1 MDRPDDLAQLA
12 ERLKSLPLIESADLD
27 QPFAAYDAFG
37 VVMSAILC
45 AALIQVPE
53 DERERK
59 NGKLF
64 KRFVV
69 ERFPIKRGRGD
80 GKYAADLWSFR
91 SQAVKESRT
100 GPFSLVHR
108 LPDQHLRI
116 AADGRR
122 ILNLESLIEDFRAAV
137 DEMAAAWKTNNEAER
152 LEGELARRT
161 VRIVPLSGSA
171 SSPSITHS
179 EAITVNLASAK
190 AASGTN

>member
-12 ERLKSLPLIESADLD
+12 ARLKSLPLIESADLD

-108 LPDQHLRI
+108 LPWKPGSGLALQQSGGEASCGGRATHRSTGRGVVTQDLTPFPGQIHLLVAGGQPPAPHAI
-116 AADGRR
+116 IG
-122 ILNLESLIEDFRAAV
+122 LVESPRSQV
-137 DEMAAAWKTNNEAER
+137 
-152 LEGELARRT
+152 
-161 VRIVPLSGSA
+161 V
-171 SSPSITHS
+171 SPTM
-179 EAITVNLASAK
+179 T
-190 AASGTN
+190 